1 MAGKH
6 MVGTDRLQVDRA
18 GKYMVETGRQQIGRA
33 GKHMVETGRYQE
45 GRAGKPKTTKLI
57 LLDSLLQEVEETLP
71 HLVFQIKPGPRLGI
85 KTAKCNCSR
94 EST

>member
-1 MAGKH
+1 LSSLGTVIKKLLYKIENLGEDTFSNRKQSLHETMPGSVGEGGALNKH
-6 MVGTDRLQVDRA
+6 A
-18 GKYMVETGRQQIGRA
+18 
-33 GKHMVETGRYQE
+33 
-45 GRAGKPKTTKLI
+45 KTTKLI